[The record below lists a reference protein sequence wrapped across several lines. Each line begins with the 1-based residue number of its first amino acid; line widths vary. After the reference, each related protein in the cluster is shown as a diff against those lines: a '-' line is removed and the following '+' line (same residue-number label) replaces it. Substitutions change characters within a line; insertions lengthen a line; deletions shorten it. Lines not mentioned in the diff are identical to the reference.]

1 MRRKHTRFT
10 IIFVV
15 LFLMFVIGLSRVYA
29 ETNNSTKQPEVCAW
43 PSETM
48 SLYFDFQRDAISA
61 ISHSK
66 AVSKKLSTSKWTE
79 WLFSKGSLGLPTT
92 ALDILAWRVS
102 WGASSIISTASTSLT
117 LLMLWSASVVQSD
130 LEWLA
135 IFFRDRP
142 IVRDYKEMLDIDTE
156 IFNLTYDFS
165 KKVDLTE
172 EFDWDVLDS
181 FRNIVKEYQEK
192 WLLKESESSIPNNA
206 SMANILYDMV
216 SMNAAMKYFITMW
229 WDAWASELRKYAW
242 CVWRY
247 KWDECSISSHY
258 AIWFDSGAISKL
270 KKEYKGL
277 WLYWACNEYA
287 SNFKNTTTKAA
298 RNNSESVKAALNDVK
313 VSATNLKNALI
324 GKWRWKVLT
333 DPCNMS
339 DYEMAQL
346 RAYRWGDW
354 KCWEWISL
362 SSLYLK
368 MKSYVNNKNFMKAQ
382 WSATDNITKEA
393 WRAEAEPI
401 WNIASKIEL
410 QKTTEDK
417 RLTWYRLYSG
427 ATLYNTEFSRSIND
441 SFFVVFDD
449 VEEDYGSSQIEAMAS
464 DLSFELLKIKW
475 LVDQVDAAM
484 GMAGE
489 LKRDLEELVGLQCAN

>member
-1 MRRKHTRFT
+1 MRRRYIK
-10 IIFVV
+10 FVV
-15 LFLMFVIGLSRVYA
+15 VFVVMFQILELVFSQVYA
-29 ETNNSTKQPEVCAW
+29 ETNNSSKQPEVCAW

-66 AVSKKLSTSKWTE
+66 AFSKKISASKWTE
-79 WLFSKGSLGLPTT
+79 WLFSKGSLEMPTT
-92 ALDILAWRVS
+92 ALDLLAWRVS
-102 WGASSIISTASTSLT
+102 WWAGSLISKASTSLT
-117 LLMLWSASVVQSD
+117 LLMLGSASVVESN

-142 IVRDYKEMLDIDTE
+142 IVRDYREMQDIDTE
-156 IFNLTYDFS
+156 IFNLTYNFS
-165 KKVDLTE
+165 KKVDLTQ

-181 FRNIVKEYQEK
+181 FKNIVKQYQDK

-229 WDAWASELRKYAW
+229 WEAWAVELRKYAW
-242 CVWRY
+242 CVWKY
-247 KWDECSISSHY
+247 KWDECSVDSHY
-258 AIWFDSGAISKL
+258 ALWFSSGAISKL
-270 KKEYKGL
+270 KEEYKGL
-277 WLYWACNEYA
+277 RFYWACNEYA
-287 SNFKNTTTKAA
+287 SNFKNTTSKAA

-324 GKWRWKVLT
+324 GKWRWKLLS

-346 RAYRWGDW
+346 ESYRWWDW

-368 MKSYVNNKNFMKAQ
+368 MKWYVNNKSFMEAQ
-382 WSATDNITKEA
+382 VDSTDNVTKQA
-393 WRAEAEPI
+393 WRSEANPI

-417 RLTWYRLYSG
+417 RLMWHKLYSG

-441 SFFVVFDD
+441 SFFMVFDD
-449 VEEDYGSSQIEAMAS
+449 VEEDFSSSQIESMAA
-464 DLSFELLKIKW
+464 DLTFELIKIKW
-475 LVDQVDAAM
+475 LVDQVDEAMAA
-484 GMAGE
+484 AAS
-489 LKRDLEELVGLQCAN
+489 LKQHLEELVALQCAN